1 MKRVFE
7 QMAVRVSAL
16 LASARRLSGHK
27 NASKGRTTMIGLI
40 SLAAVGPLASPALA
54 ASDPQVTITCTGTNS
69 CIATGTGFTP
79 SGRVL
84 AQAYAGSSDLSSTYL
99 VASAPS
105 LVCITGGLKPI
116 CHEVGGGGFSTAL
129 PVDYGLACNA
139 TSAGAAKYTDV
150 SSGAVV
156 SKPII
161 WTGPCTGATTT
172 TLTLP
177 STLDTGWTPS
187 VNPARVT
194 AGSTSVTSG
203 TITITVNGSFFCQYS
218 AGAISGCTSHLPA
231 GTDQVEAS
239 YSGSTV
245 PPYYPSSASATVTVL
260 PVDPSMNPNSS
271 NWAGYVDTGDK
282 FTAVSA
288 SWTVPKANCGFLET
302 SSSAT
307 WVGIDGW
314 NESTVE
320 QIGTDSNCILGQGE
334 YWAWWEMY
342 PGGPQVIGTPTLSSD
357 DAVYPGDLM
366 KANVTSTGTPGWY
379 TLSIADDTQGWTYA
393 TTQFYPNANGGT
405 AECIEE
411 QPAAAGLPLTNFGS
425 VTFNQCNATGSDGI
439 ATPIWDH
446 PNLAV
451 DMTSGSTLKA
461 TVSPLSDD
469 GTTFTVTWEHN

>member
-1 MKRVFE
+1 MSGLNNIMYMLKNILKRAQIDIFAIG
-7 QMAVRVSAL
+7 Q
-16 LASARRLSGHK
+16 
-27 NASKGRTTMIGLI
+27 TTIIGLI
-40 SLAAVGPLASPALA
+40 SLAAVGPLASPASA
-54 ASDPQVTITCTGTNS
+54 ASNDQVTITCTGTNS

-84 AQAYAGSSDLSSTYL
+84 ARAYAGSSDFSSTYL
-99 VASAPS
+99 VASAPT
-105 LVCITGGLKPI
+105 LVCVYGLKPV
-116 CHEVGGGGFSTAL
+116 CHEVGGGGFTTAL
-129 PVDYGLACNA
+129 PVDYGLACNSTA
-139 TSAGAAKYTDV
+139 AGAVTYTDV
-150 SSGAVV
+150 SSGAAV
-156 SKPII
+156 SKPIT

-177 STLDTGWTPS
+177 ATVDTGWTPS

-194 AGSTSVTSG
+194 TGSTLVSSG

-218 AGAISGCTSHLPA
+218 AGANSGCTSAHLPA

-245 PPYYPSSASATVTVL
+245 PPYYPSAASATVTVL
-260 PVDPSMNPNSS
+260 PVDPSMSPTAP
-271 NWAGYVDTGDK
+271 NWAGYVDTGDT

-288 SWTVPKANCGFLET
+288 SWTVPQGSCGFLET
-302 SSSAT
+302 STSAT

-320 QIGTDSNCILGQGE
+320 QIGTDSNCILGQGV

-342 PGGPQVIGTPTLSSD
+342 PSGPQVIGIPNVSY
-357 DAVYPGDLM
+357 VVHPGDLM
-366 KANVTSTGTPGWY
+366 MASVTSTGVPGWY
-379 TLSIADDTQGWTYA
+379 TLSIADNTQNWTFV
-393 TTQFYPNANGGT
+393 TTQFIANANGGT

-411 QPAAAGLPLTNFGS
+411 QPAAAGLPLMNFGS
-425 VTFNQCNATGSDGI
+425 VTFNQCNATGSDRV

-461 TVSPLSDD
+461 TVSPLSND
-469 GTTFTVTWEHN
+469 GATFTVTWQHN